1 MLMPNKF
8 RSIKVQ
14 IVLVLAVQLAVL
26 LGVVSTTLYLLD
38 LRKHDYLILNLSSQL
53 RVLVEGITKQ
63 SANYV
68 KLAPRNYEAYERGL
82 GLYHQ
87 DLKTYIDN
95 FDHIIQSFEKRE
107 IPPELVNAEVS
118 VMAAN
123 REQIHNKVKVPSLVN
138 TAEPIYC
145 TWDKPSRNQ
154 LVQTAEIWNTFKQG
168 LLEELGNNNNE
179 PRLEA
184 AANYIILNELEM
196 SLASAELSAAF
207 RYMMEQKLEQIS
219 LLNKVAIVFMLLI
232 SFTIILI
239 LYYKIFNPIDKT
251 VSGFKR
257 VTNGDLGFRVP
268 VQEQNE
274 IGHMTEAFNVLT
286 RRLSSLFTITDTI
299 NQTTTLD
306 ETIKV
311 VYEMFPEF
319 LPLDW
324 VGLVRTSNSKY
335 FLLEHYYS
343 HNKNVFETQTK
354 YKLAGSMIEYAIN
367 TGKPICSGMP
377 EFLVNEQSK
386 QPFLHTLI
394 NEGMRSF
401 FLMPLMGDYKEKVV
415 LVFSSKCENAYKPN
429 HIEFLENIASQV
441 GHSFEKT
448 FGMENLIVSTIE
460 GLAKLAESR
469 DPETGDHL
477 YRMSRYSAI
486 ITDALMKHEH
496 YKEIINQAFVRD
508 VFRFAPMHDI
518 GKVGIE
524 DRILLKPGKLTD
536 EERSSMETH
545 PKIGGDVLRRCENQ
559 VNAAGRSI
567 FTIGIEIAEGH
578 HEKYN
583 GSGYPNGVKGKA
595 IPLSARIVA
604 AADVFDAL
612 TSKRPYKEAWSIER
626 AMKLMR
632 DESGQHFDPDV
643 IDALERAMP
652 TILEIYNKHK
662 HV

>member
-1 MLMPNKF
+1 MLMSNKF

-14 IVLVLAVQLAVL
+14 IVFVLAVQLAVL

-53 RVLVEGITKQ
+53 RLLIQGITKQ
-63 SANYV
+63 STNYV
-68 KLAPRNYEAYERGL
+68 KHAPRSYEAYERDL
-82 GLYHQ
+82 GLFHQ
-87 DLKTYIDN
+87 DLKTYIN
-95 FDHIIQSFEKRE
+95 SFDHIIQSFEKRE
-107 IPPELVNAEVS
+107 IPPELVNAEISGVIRNT
-118 VMAAN
+118 A
-123 REQIHNKVKVPSLVN
+123 QIDNKAKVPSLLYI
-138 TAEPIYC
+138 AEPLYC

-154 LVQTAEIWNTFKQG
+154 LAQTAFVWKTFKQG
-168 LLEELGNNNNE
+168 LLEELGSNQNE

-196 SLASAELSAAF
+196 SLAGAELSAAF
-207 RYMMEQKLEQIS
+207 RNMMEQKLEQIS
-219 LLNKVAIVFMLLI
+219 LLNKVAIIFMILI
-232 SFTIILI
+232 SFTLILI

-268 VQEQNE
+268 VQQKNE

-299 NQTTTLD
+299 NQATTLD

-324 VGLVRTSNSKY
+324 VGLVRTSNSKH
-335 FLLEHYYS
+335 FLLEHYYN
-343 HNKNVFETQTK
+343 HNNKTYETQTR
-354 YKLAGSMIEYAIN
+354 YNLSGSMIEYAIN
-367 TGKPICSGMP
+367 TGKPICTGMP
-377 EFLVNEQSK
+377 EFSDNEQSNE
-386 QPFLHTLI
+386 PFLQTLRK
-394 NEGMRSF
+394 EGMRSF
-401 FLMPLMGDYKEKVV
+401 FLMPLMGNYKEKIV
-415 LVFSSKCENAYKPN
+415 LVFSSTREGAYNPN

-448 FGMENLIVSTIE
+448 YGMENLVVSTIE

-486 ITDALMKHEH
+486 ITDALMKHEN
-496 YKEIINQAFVRD
+496 YKDIITQAFVRD

-524 DRILLKPGKLTD
+524 DRILLKPGRLTD
-536 EERSSMETH
+536 EERSTMETH
-545 PKIGGDVLRRCENQ
+545 PKIGGDVLRRCESQ
-559 VNAAGRSI
+559 VNEAGRSI

-583 GSGYPNGVKGKA
+583 GSGYPNGIKGKA

-604 AADVFDAL
+604 VADVFDAL

-643 IDALERAMP
+643 IDAMENAMP
-652 TILEIYNKHK
+652 NILEIYNKHK